1 MAKITKVSILRNG
14 TRKPVVPMEDI
25 NRTAGIVQ
33 YDSTNDILKVDKD
46 LTIDSLEVTGNAEI
60 DGALEVH
67 NDLSA
72 DSITAEIINVND
84 DLFVDQNVI
93 IKGDLEVQ
101 GTTFSSDVENVQ
113 SEGDYIVLRANNP
126 VPLANGD
133 YTGLVFHN
141 YNNSGKDALLVLD
154 NSGTFRVATQGTE
167 AVNPVHNTWL
177 VDMQYFVENVDFSQ
191 ATLMSE
197 TYPVTS
203 YKEVQTDIKA
213 YKDANDDHFF
223 YDPNVSPI
231 EYYDNITYS
240 AQNGVQLAGNVVTYT
255 PAIDEQSHDVHFYT
269 QISFMEPSA
278 TDMEPI
284 LTRSESANLT
294 NGAPL
299 VWEAST
305 EKAINSPASSGEQV
319 WKSSIDPVTGNITYG
334 WGQSS
339 TGSSFVFATMADY
352 NTAKLIPSGRPGH
365 IPENALII
373 IKSETNYLI
382 GDEQ

>member
-1 MAKITKVSILRNG
+1 MITVSILRNG
-14 TRKPVVPMEDI
+14 VRMPVVP
-25 NRTAGIVQ
+25 
-33 YDSTNDILKVDKD
+33 LKVNQSDGTVIFDAANSVFETTKD
-46 LTIDSLEVTGNAEI
+46 LNIDTLMVGT
-60 DGALEVH
+60 V
-67 NDLSA
+67 
-72 DSITAEIINVND
+72 NVDD

-133 YTGLVFHN
+133 YSGLVFHN
-141 YNNSGKDALLVLD
+141 YNNLGKDALLVLD
-154 NSGTFRVATQGTE
+154 NSGTFRIATQGTE
-167 AVNPVHNTWL
+167 AVSPVYNTWL
-177 VDMQYFVENVDFSQ
+177 VDMQYFVGNVDFSQ
-191 ATLMSE
+191 ATLMPE

-213 YKDANDDHFF
+213 YKDANDNHYF
-223 YDPNVSPI
+223 YDPNVSPVA
-231 EYYDNITYS
+231 YHDNITYS

-255 PAIDEQSHDVHFYT
+255 PAVDEQSHDVHFYL

-284 LTRSESANLT
+284 LTRGESANLT

-305 EKAINSPASSGEQV
+305 EKAVNSPASSGEQV
-319 WKSSIDPVTGNITYG
+319 WKSSVDPVTGIITYG

-339 TGSSFVFATMADY
+339 TGSSFVFDTMADY
-352 NTAKLIPSGRPGH
+352 NTAKQIPSGQPGH

-373 IKSETNYLI
+373 IKDDTNWLI
-382 GDEQ
+382 GEEQ